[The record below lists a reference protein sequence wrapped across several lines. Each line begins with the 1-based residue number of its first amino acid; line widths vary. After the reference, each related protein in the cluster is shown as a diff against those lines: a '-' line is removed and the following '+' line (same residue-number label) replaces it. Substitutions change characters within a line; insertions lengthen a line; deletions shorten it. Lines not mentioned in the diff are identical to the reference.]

1 MYKLKIFLVQLL
13 LCHLSNSEEDINK
26 NDCFMVLNSKKDLL
40 NISEDKGDGTVEIH
54 YPLVNKTF
62 IGVVTLL
69 PNENP
74 KNSEENKKICLKIQ
88 DEEDRNELKDLQE
101 KIQDIIKKNNET
113 EKSTTTEP
121 STTITSTI
129 ITEQPLETTTEPIQ
143 TTTTEDEITTTTTE
157 KLLLESKLNPRSEIY
172 FGLIVPILFILSI
185 FLLLVIILTWDWKH
199 DRRLYRHITHPMD
212 GPVVCDAVERTPI
225 STLQK

>member
-1 MYKLKIFLVQLL
+1 MKYKSSIFLVQLL
-13 LCHLSNSEEDINK
+13 LLCNLSSIIKAEENTNTK

-74 KNSEENKKICLKIQ
+74 KNSEDNKKICLKIQ
-88 DEEDRNELKDLQE
+88 DEEDRNELKDLQN

-113 EKSTTTEP
+113 EKSTTIEP
-121 STTITSTI
+121 F
-129 ITEQPLETTTEPIQ
+129 ETTTTEFLVTE
-143 TTTTEDEITTTTTE
+143 TTTIEDEITTEKMLESE
-157 KLLLESKLNPRSEIY
+157 KLNNPRSEIY
-172 FGLIVPILFILSI
+172 FGLVVPILFILSI

-199 DRRLYRHITHPMD
+199 ERRLYTHITQN
-212 GPVVCDAVERTPI
+212 PVVCEVERTPI
-225 STLQK
+225 DILQK

>member
-1 MYKLKIFLVQLL
+1 MKYKSSIFLVQLL
-13 LCHLSNSEEDINK
+13 LLCNLSSITKAEENTNK

-74 KNSEENKKICLKIQ
+74 KNSEDNKKICLKIQ
-88 DEEDRNELKDLQE
+88 DEEDRNELKDLQN
-101 KIQDIIKKNNET
+101 KIQDIIEKNNET
-113 EKSTTTEP
+113 EKSTTIEP
-121 STTITSTI
+121 STTSNKS
-129 ITEQPLETTTEPIQ
+129 EEAFETTTEFIVTE
-143 TTTTEDEITTTTTE
+143 TTTIEDEITTEKMLESE
-157 KLLLESKLNPRSEIY
+157 KLNNPRSEIY
-172 FGLIVPILFILSI
+172 FGLIVPILFILSV

-199 DRRLYRHITHPMD
+199 DRRLYRHITHN
-212 GPVVCDAVERTPI
+212 PVVCEVERTPI
-225 STLQK
+225 DPNY

>member
-1 MYKLKIFLVQLL
+1 MKYKLKVFLVQLL
-13 LCHLSNSEEDINK
+13 LLLCNLSNSEEDINK
-26 NDCFMVLNSKKDLL
+26 DDCFMVLNSKKDLL

-88 DEEDRNELKDLQE
+88 DEQDRNELKDLQE

-113 EKSTTTEP
+113 EKYLEEP
-121 STTITSTI
+121 KENNVQLEKKSIEYKTYMRCI
-129 ITEQPLETTTEPIQ
+129 ICKTDIYQ
-143 TTTTEDEITTTTTE
+143 TTDAFIHLGEYFVFPNSMEWFLLHLIS
-157 KLLLESKLNPRSEIY
+157 KLLYELRIE
-172 FGLIVPILFILSI
+172 FC
-185 FLLLVIILTWDWKH
+185 II
-199 DRRLYRHITHPMD
+199 
-212 GPVVCDAVERTPI
+212 
-225 STLQK
+225 SN

>member
-1 MYKLKIFLVQLL
+1 MKYKLKIFLVQLL

-40 NISEDKGDGTVEIH
+40 IISEDKGDGTVEIH

-121 STTITSTI
+121 STTIIGTI
-129 ITEQPLETTTEPIQ
+129 ITEEPLETTTEPIQ

-199 DRRLYRHITHPMD
+199 ERRLYTHITQN
-212 GPVVCDAVERTPI
+212 PVVCEVERTPI
-225 STLQK
+225 DILQK

>member
-1 MYKLKIFLVQLL
+1 MLKIFLVQLL
-13 LCHLSNSEEDINK
+13 LCQLSNSEEDINK

-40 NISEDKGDGTVEIH
+40 IISEDKGDGTVEIH

-101 KIQDIIKKNNET
+101 KIQDLIKQNNET

-129 ITEQPLETTTEPIQ
+129 ITGIFK
-143 TTTTEDEITTTTTE
+143 
-157 KLLLESKLNPRSEIY
+157 KLRDGSK
-172 FGLIVPILFILSI
+172 
-185 FLLLVIILTWDWKH
+185 
-199 DRRLYRHITHPMD
+199 M
-212 GPVVCDAVERTPI
+212 ER
-225 STLQK
+225 

>member
-1 MYKLKIFLVQLL
+1 MKYKLKIFLVQLL

-74 KNSEENKKICLKIQ
+74 KKSEENKKICLKIQ

-121 STTITSTI
+121 STTIISTI
-129 ITEQPLETTTEPIQ
+129 ITEESLETTTEPIQ
-143 TTTTEDEITTTTTE
+143 TTATEDEITTTTE

-199 DRRLYRHITHPMD
+199 ERRLYTHITQN
-212 GPVVCDAVERTPI
+212 PVVCEVERTPI
-225 STLQK
+225 DILQK

>member
-1 MYKLKIFLVQLL
+1 MKYKSSIFLVQLL
-13 LCHLSNSEEDINK
+13 LCNLSSIIKAEENTNTK

-74 KNSEENKKICLKIQ
+74 KNSEDNKKICLKIQ
-88 DEEDRNELKDLQE
+88 DEEDRNELKDLQN

-113 EKSTTTEP
+113 EKSTTIEP
-121 STTITSTI
+121 STTSN
-129 ITEQPLETTTEPIQ
+129 ESEEAFETTTEFIVTE
-143 TTTTEDEITTTTTE
+143 TTTIEDEITTEKMLESE
-157 KLLLESKLNPRSEIY
+157 KLNTNPRSEIY
-172 FGLIVPILFILSI
+172 FGLIVPILFIMSI

-199 DRRLYRHITHPMD
+199 ERRLYTHITQN
-212 GPVVCDAVERTPI
+212 PVVCEVERTPI
-225 STLQK
+225 DILQK

>member
-1 MYKLKIFLVQLL
+1 MKYKSSIFLAQLL
-13 LCHLSNSEEDINK
+13 LCNLSSIIKAEENTNTK

-88 DEEDRNELKDLQE
+88 DEEDRNELKDLQN

-113 EKSTTTEP
+113 EKSTTIEP
-121 STTITSTI
+121 F
-129 ITEQPLETTTEPIQ
+129 ETTTTEFIVTE
-143 TTTTEDEITTTTTE
+143 TTTIEDEITTEKMLESE
-157 KLLLESKLNPRSEIY
+157 KLNSNPRSEIY
-172 FGLIVPILFILSI
+172 FGLIVPILFILSV

-199 DRRLYRHITHPMD
+199 DRRLYRHITHN
-212 GPVVCDAVERTPI
+212 PVVCEVERTPI
-225 STLQK
+225 DTRN

>member
-1 MYKLKIFLVQLL
+1 
-13 LCHLSNSEEDINK
+13 
-26 NDCFMVLNSKKDLL
+26 MVLNSKKDLL
-40 NISEDKGDGTVEIH
+40 IISEDKGDGTVEIH

-121 STTITSTI
+121 STTIISTI
-129 ITEQPLETTTEPIQ
+129 ITEEPLETTTEPIQ

-199 DRRLYRHITHPMD
+199 ERRLYTHITQN
-212 GPVVCDAVERTPI
+212 PVVCEVERTPI
-225 STLQK
+225 DILQK

>member
-1 MYKLKIFLVQLL
+1 MKYKLKIFLVQLL

-88 DEEDRNELKDLQE
+88 DEQDRNELKDLQE

-121 STTITSTI
+121 STTIISTI
-129 ITEQPLETTTEPIQ
+129 ITEEPLETTTEPIQ

-199 DRRLYRHITHPMD
+199 ERRLYTHITQN
-212 GPVVCDAVERTPI
+212 PVVCEVERTPI
-225 STLQK
+225 DILQK

>member
-1 MYKLKIFLVQLL
+1 MKYKLKIFLVQLL

-121 STTITSTI
+121 STTIISTI
-129 ITEQPLETTTEPIQ
+129 ITEEPLETTTEPIQ

-199 DRRLYRHITHPMD
+199 ERRLYTHITQN
-212 GPVVCDAVERTPI
+212 PVVCEVERTPI
-225 STLQK
+225 DILQK

>member
-1 MYKLKIFLVQLL
+1 MKYKLKIFLVQLL

-113 EKSTTTEP
+113 EKSTTTTTEP
-121 STTITSTI
+121 STTIISTI
-129 ITEQPLETTTEPIQ
+129 IT
-143 TTTTEDEITTTTTE
+143 
-157 KLLLESKLNPRSEIY
+157 
-172 FGLIVPILFILSI
+172 GI
-185 FLLLVIILTWDWKH
+185 FKK
-199 DRRLYRHITHPMD
+199 
-212 GPVVCDAVERTPI
+212 
-225 STLQK
+225 TLQIKSYFWQLKIRTKDKIA

>member
-1 MYKLKIFLVQLL
+1 MKYKLKIFLVQLL

-113 EKSTTTEP
+113 EKSTTTTTEP
-121 STTITSTI
+121 STTIISTI
-129 ITEQPLETTTEPIQ
+129 ITEEPLETTTEPIQ
-143 TTTTEDEITTTTTE
+143 TTTEDEITTTTTE

-199 DRRLYRHITHPMD
+199 ERRLYTHITQN
-212 GPVVCDAVERTPI
+212 PVVCEVERTPI
-225 STLQK
+225 DILQK

>member
-1 MYKLKIFLVQLL
+1 MKYKLKIFLVQLL

-74 KNSEENKKICLKIQ
+74 KKSEENKKICLKIQ

-113 EKSTTTEP
+113 EKSTTTTTEP
-121 STTITSTI
+121 STTVISTI
-129 ITEQPLETTTEPIQ
+129 ITEEPSETTTEPIQ

-199 DRRLYRHITHPMD
+199 ERRLYTHITQN
-212 GPVVCDAVERTPI
+212 PVVCEVERTPI
-225 STLQK
+225 DILQK

>member
-1 MYKLKIFLVQLL
+1 MKYKLKIFLVQLL

-74 KNSEENKKICLKIQ
+74 KKSEENKKICLKIQ
-88 DEEDRNELKDLQE
+88 DEEDRNELKDLQN

-113 EKSTTTEP
+113 EKSTTIEPFETTTTEY
-121 STTITSTI
+121 I
-129 ITEQPLETTTEPIQ
+129 ITETTTI
-143 TTTTEDEITTTTTE
+143 EDEITTEKMLESE
-157 KLLLESKLNPRSEIY
+157 KLNNPRSEIY
-172 FGLIVPILFILSI
+172 FGLIVPILFILSV

-199 DRRLYRHITHPMD
+199 DRKLYRHITHN
-212 GPVVCDAVERTPI
+212 PVVCEVERTPI
-225 STLQK
+225 DTRN

>member
-1 MYKLKIFLVQLL
+1 MKYKLKIFLVQLL

-113 EKSTTTEP
+113 EKSTTTTTEP
-121 STTITSTI
+121 STTIISTI
-129 ITEQPLETTTEPIQ
+129 ITEEPLETTTEPIQ

-199 DRRLYRHITHPMD
+199 ERRLYTHITQN
-212 GPVVCDAVERTPI
+212 PVVCEVERTPI
-225 STLQK
+225 DILQK

>member
-1 MYKLKIFLVQLL
+1 MKYKSSIFLVQLL
-13 LCHLSNSEEDINK
+13 LCNLSSIIKAEENTNTK

-74 KNSEENKKICLKIQ
+74 KNSEDNKKICLKIQ
-88 DEEDRNELKDLQE
+88 DEEDRNELKDLQN
-101 KIQDIIKKNNET
+101 KIQDFIEKNNET
-113 EKSTTTEP
+113 EKSTTIEP
-121 STTITSTI
+121 F
-129 ITEQPLETTTEPIQ
+129 ETTTTEFIVTE
-143 TTTTEDEITTTTTE
+143 TTTIEDEITTEKMLESE
-157 KLLLESKLNPRSEIY
+157 KLNNPRSEIY
-172 FGLIVPILFILSI
+172 FGLIVPILFILSV

-199 DRRLYRHITHPMD
+199 DRKLYRHITHN
-212 GPVVCDAVERTPI
+212 PVVCEVERTPI
-225 STLQK
+225 DTRN

>member
-1 MYKLKIFLVQLL
+1 MKYKLKIFLVQLL

-40 NISEDKGDGTVEIH
+40 IISEDKGDGTVEIH

-113 EKSTTTEP
+113 EKSTTTTTEP
-121 STTITSTI
+121 STTIISTI
-129 ITEQPLETTTEPIQ
+129 ITGIFK
-143 TTTTEDEITTTTTE
+143 
-157 KLLLESKLNPRSEIY
+157 KLFK
-172 FGLIVPILFILSI
+172 
-185 FLLLVIILTWDWKH
+185 
-199 DRRLYRHITHPMD
+199 
-212 GPVVCDAVERTPI
+212 
-225 STLQK
+225 